1 MCTHQYIHSVIVIW
15 QFCAN
20 FIPAWKCLVED
31 SVFVSVLCCVYLRKC
46 LPICCV
52 SLKSVASD
60 RRGDSC
66 ATMFRFSA
74 LKPEIPSADKKPHL
88 VRPEDR
94 GTVALRLCS
103 HPSLCSHFSTLLTA
117 LLHISKYFFFFFWT
131 FPSKFGTEHRSPSD
145 ITFLLWPF
153 HSVHKSILLLPHG
166 ILLSILLDK
175 QPSSLLGLN

>member
-1 MCTHQYIHSVIVIW
+1 M
-15 QFCAN
+15 
-20 FIPAWKCLVED
+20 
-31 SVFVSVLCCVYLRKC
+31 R
-46 LPICCV
+46 
-52 SLKSVASD
+52 
-60 RRGDSC
+60 
-66 ATMFRFSA
+66 TMFRFSA

-103 HPSLCSHFSTLLTA
+103 HPSLCSHFPTLLTA
-117 LLHISKYFFFFFWT
+117 LLHISKYIFLT
-131 FPSKFGTEHRSPSD
+131 FPSKFGTDHRFPSD

-153 HSVHKSILLLPHG
+153 HSVHNSILLLPRG